1 LANGV
6 TLEKSLDSAL
16 LAGRFADALERN
28 WMTQRMGSASSSL
41 ATTSNASLEARA
53 AATEGL
59 TAFTPMWGAAMLFSL
74 AGDRNLL
81 MFRNGA
87 LLFAL
92 TWAAVAVALALIVRP
107 RFTRLLYVL
116 AALMVARYGLLLPVA
131 SNNKTITVFMNAA
144 ILVCALQ
151 AAWTGL
157 RDVELR
163 AVTYD
168 RMRVVAR
175 ALLAVMY
182 FYGIFHKIN
191 TDFFDP
197 RVSCAVALYDPLA
210 RGFGLD
216 GHPLGHQIAIWS
228 TFIIETITL
237 VSLYCKRFFAVGLI
251 FGLMFHFVIPISTYS
266 WYMDFSSLVLALYML
281 SIPRE
286 VSAAFFERV
295 ARLFRSSRE
304 RFGSLGLFLPF
315 AVVAGIAVIIVGVTA
330 LRVERLSMLFQVYN
344 SVWVLFWA
352 VYGGIAMVLLT
363 AVALDYLPWRG
374 QHAPRQPLWIYAFP
388 FALFLSCLSPYV
400 GLKTESSIAMFSN
413 LHTEGGETNHLMF
426 ATPPYLF
433 GYQQDV
439 VHIVASSS
447 PALQEVAKLG
457 DGMVWLGLQQ
467 FLNANPTQWV
477 TFRRDGVLHERATA
491 ASLAHLPQ
499 PSWLERKF
507 LLFKTVDFDRPKVCT
522 H

>member
-1 LANGV
+1 
-6 TLEKSLDSAL
+6 
-16 LAGRFADALERN
+16 
-28 WMTQRMGSASSSL
+28 MTQRTDFVFGSIVRRALSGRSL
-41 ATTSNASLEARA
+41 SA
-53 AATEGL
+53 ANPQTAALEGL
-59 TAFTPMWGAAMLFSL
+59 IAFTPMWGAAMLFSL
-74 AGDRNLL
+74 AGDRNIL
-81 MFRNGA
+81 MLREGV

-92 TWAAVAVALALIVRP
+92 TWAAVAAAMTLIVRP
-107 RFTRLLYVL
+107 RLTPLLYVL
-116 AALMVARYGLLLPVA
+116 AGLMVIRYGLLLPVA
-131 SNNKTITVFMNAA
+131 SNNKTITVFMNSA

-157 RDVELR
+157 RGAQFRD
-163 AVTYD
+163 VTYE

-191 TDFFDP
+191 TDFLDP

-216 GHPLGHQIAIWS
+216 GHPIGHQIAIWS

-237 VSLYCKRFFAVGLI
+237 VALYWKRFFAVGLI

-286 VSAAFFERV
+286 VSTAFFERV
-295 ARLFRSSRE
+295 ARIFRASRE
-304 RFGSLGLFLPF
+304 RFGAPGLFVPF
-315 AVVAGIAVIIVGVTA
+315 AVIGAIAAVIVGTIAV
-330 LRVERLSMLFQVYN
+330 RVERAGMLFQLYN

-374 QHAPRQPLWIYAFP
+374 QHAPRQPLWLYAFP
-388 FALFLSCLSPYV
+388 LVLFVTCLSPYL

-413 LHTEGGETNHLMF
+413 LHTEGGETNHLLF
-426 ATPPYLF
+426 AKPPYLF
-433 GYQQDV
+433 DYQRDV
-439 VHIVASSS
+439 VEIVGSSS
-447 PALQEVAKLG
+447 PALQEVAAKR

-467 FLNANPTQWV
+467 YLRANPREWV
-477 TFRRDGVLHERATA
+477 SFRRRGVLYEKASA
-491 ASLAHLPQ
+491 ASIAQLRQ